1 MAGEEENDI
10 IVTYTVKITVTL
22 TAPDTD
28 DEGSANSDDAAAET
42 KDDGAKESVEKDKEE
57 TIKRCRGSS
66 TTKSSRYENQKR
78 RDWNTFVQYLK
89 NHRPPLSLS
98 LCTGAHV
105 LEFLR
110 ELLKYPPII
119 YWVRIGLIG
128 LAC

>member
-1 MAGEEENDI
+1 M
-10 IVTYTVKITVTL
+10 VTYIVKITVTL
-22 TAPDTD
+22 TVPDTD

-57 TIKRCRGSS
+57 TSKRRIGSS
-66 TTKSSRYENQKR
+66 TTTSSRYENQKC

-105 LEFLR
+105 LEFL
-110 ELLKYPPII
+110 
-119 YWVRIGLIG
+119 W
-128 LAC
+128 